1 MHNWLIFQYHRVR
14 AHSKTEMLR
23 GLSPSGDE
31 PTLSVE
37 DSNGETQ
44 EGRSTRALVVP
55 G

>member
-14 AHSKTEMLR
+14 AHSKAEMLR
-23 GLSPSGDE
+23 GCPFGGE

-44 EGRSTRALVVP
+44 EGR
-55 G
+55 

>member
-14 AHSKTEMLR
+14 AHSKTELLR
-23 GLSPSGDE
+23 GCSFGSE
-31 PTLSVE
+31 PTHSVA
-37 DSNGETQ
+37 DSDGETQ